1 MRMLHFILRRL
12 VWMVVTFFVT
22 TMVVFAIIQLPPGD
36 FMTSYVETV
45 VSQGGQAGQD
55 TIQGLRRIYGLDQPA
70 PIQYFKW
77 MKGIITRGDLGLA
90 FDPSPTPINRIIW
103 ERVWLTMGLCFGS
116 LLITWLIAFFIGI
129 FSAVRQY
136 SLGDYAFTFLGFIGI
151 AVPSF
156 LLALVL
162 MYVRFKYFGITTTG
176 LFSNEY
182 LNAPWS
188 LGRLADLLKNIWLPM
203 LILAMEGTAT
213 LVRVMR
219 ANLLDE
225 LRKPYVITARAK
237 GLPETRLLLKYPVRL
252 ALNPFVSTLG
262 WSLPNLMSTSVI
274 LGVVM
279 NLPTTGPM
287 LLRALTI
294 QDMYLAGAVI
304 LILSTLTIVGTLLSD
319 LLLAWLDPRIRYQ

>member
-1 MRMLHFILRRL
+1 MLHFILRRL
-12 VWMVVTFFVT
+12 IWMVVTFFIT

-36 FMTSYVETV
+36 FMTSYVERV
-45 VSQGGQAGQD
+45 VAEGGQAGQD
-55 TIQGLRRIYGLDQPA
+55 TAESLRRIYGLDQPA
-70 PIQYFKW
+70 PIQYLKW

-90 FDPSPTPINRIIW
+90 FDPNPTPINRIIW
-103 ERVWLTMGLCFGS
+103 ERVWLTMGLCLGS

-129 FSAVRQY
+129 YSAVRQY

-162 MYVRFKYFGITTTG
+162 MYLRFKYFGITTTG

-182 LNAPWS
+182 INAPWS
-188 LGRLADLLKNIWLPM
+188 LGRFADLLKNIWLPM

-262 WSLPNLMSTSVI
+262 WTLPNLMSGSVI

-287 LLRALTI
+287 LLRALLI

-304 LILSTLTIVGTLLSD
+304 LILSMLTIIGTLLSD